1 MAVPPNL
8 TIKIDDFPF
17 ESLPLITTHYNIM
30 FKSKKKSEPK
40 IDFDAP
46 LSPEADKFL
55 AAATAEFNT
64 KQEALHRDWR
74 FGTAKQWGYDL
85 VSGIL
90 KLDFE
95 DGAQF
100 QADGQILGSYSASG
114 GSWEWAWN
122 NPHVEMAMARDS
134 KFAKEVGERL
144 GISYLQAPMVPV
156 PGEEFASYLA
166 AIGVKATESI
176 GVYRGKAGPIDV
188 FITLKNARWAKT
200 AA

>member
-1 MAVPPNL
+1 MR
-8 TIKIDDFPF
+8 
-17 ESLPLITTHYNIM
+17 
-30 FKSKKKSEPK
+30 KKSAPK
-40 IDFDAP
+40 IDLDAP

-55 AAATAEFNT
+55 ADATAEFNA
-64 KQEALHRDWR
+64 KQEALRRDWR
-74 FGTAKQWGYDL
+74 FGKAKQWGYDQ

-122 NPHVEMAMARDS
+122 NPHVAAVMARDS
-134 KFAKEVGERL
+134 KMVKQVGERL
-144 GISYLQAPMVPV
+144 GISYLVAPMIPV
-156 PGEEFASYLA
+156 PGEEFAAYLA
-166 AIGVKATESI
+166 AIGVKATDSI
-176 GVYRGKAGPIDV
+176 GVYRGNAGPIDV
-188 FITLKNARWAKT
+188 FITLQNARWAKR